1 MMTWHES
8 GIHDYVYQKFVPGRR
23 LCRVNEKTAKNSKV
37 VLRLDMFVGTFL
49 ILLVGMLLPSTVFV
63 LERAVHRW

>member
-1 MMTWHES
+1 MTWHDS
-8 GIHDYVYQKFVPGRR
+8 GIHDYVYQEFVPGRR

-49 ILLVGMLLPSTVFV
+49 ILLVGMLLSSTVFV